1 MAYINVVEWTPEHTA
16 EWLQGLDDGIVPY
29 AHFFLNNNIDGR
41 RLLTLVAEDLVNLNV
56 NKIGHQELILEAVDL
71 LRQLQYNLTS
81 ENLQSLALKLSC
93 KAWNLFNEL
102 KLNGPLEASDNKKQE
117 KVSTA
122 TLSAVS
128 DILVS
133 VKSLISWLDR
143 YPFCGQ
149 DQYTHVRKTVL
160 KLSIELAS
168 TAQRDQFVERP
179 HQVIKNNC
187 LNLAELCDKVIQEYS
202 DSLLIQPASLDVAT
216 VKKKSDEELGMHIH
230 SSYSGVHMVG
240 GVKFQSPAHRSG
252 RIEEGDEIVQVNYQT
267 VVGWQLKRL
276 VNAMR
281 EHPTEA
287 HLTLK
292 KRPRHVNNFG
302 QVIVLRPYRIPSK
315 KSFFGKVHKWSEGS
329 SLHIQ
334 AYPEQ
339 NSQPVITR
347 TEPDDEDDSAFLPD
361 DTAVAQNQVMHAAL
375 PVHYNVFPAK
385 SRATVQRRATV
396 SGASPTIT
404 RPPVNIEELVANAP
418 VLKKKKDSITRSIS
432 HDPANLSASSEGNG
446 KALSPRLGPI
456 TSTDSEE
463 SLEKAKCQ
471 EADFLRKEPMV
482 TSVQRPVT
490 VAAIRGLEKVA
501 ESTSECRISGSEL
514 VLPLQEED
522 YTILENK
529 SLHADSMQDSGIS
542 TATSEIS
549 TSTFMGNK
557 EEDREANA
565 TDSGDNDAFSGSLT
579 RRMRTAQDTT
589 FGGHQLSAQ
598 DISNIVAGGSMCN
611 IENQP
616 VLTKSQH
623 PRLLKQ
629 ENDSGS
635 YEVTVVGGVPHKRP
649 TNLKEENQ
657 VQSGYLRR
665 KPYLPS
671 RIAKNRRISCKEL
684 GMGDCEGWLY
694 YKKERQGILTGARW
708 TKCWVVLKKFYL
720 YCYQS
725 KENEKADCL
734 VYIPGFTVSPALES
748 KSKKY
753 AFKLYHPG
761 TSFYFASDSQQDMVK
776 WLNKLGLAAI
786 AFDPLSILPTN
797 RSEQDKVICSE
808 NVYFSETEEESEES
822 SPGSNRRVIH
832 MDQHGPSFLSGSFS
846 SGLSTSESLE
856 DSLQSHHGEEESVN
870 SSQLDV
876 SNCDGNGVEYLHNIS
891 DNNVTSSSLNPS
903 SVNLTKS
910 GFLNNFENVMSG
922 AVVTSSPT
930 FSPKSAL
937 LPYCSTSSYPLI
949 NSPETVSSTSSNRT
963 NCSNVNATSVNSHK
977 SVFISD
983 NTKTGSYSHHSEKLY
998 STHRPRKGG
1007 TASVSKKSSPSY
1019 PSKSTHSNHGRQTS
1033 SSLSSISSN
1042 SPLVYDSYKNR
1053 KVGNNNN
1060 INSPSISVKPEVS
1073 FQRDQRPN
1081 MPSVTS
1087 SRSNGISSTNTQLGN
1102 SNAYRKQSLE
1112 SQYPWPGLGTY
1123 PGAEGRQVLDTQ
1135 TNRFSGG
1142 FHHSLGRQ
1150 KSAEREMSP
1159 GFVARMAGS
1168 YNSLSQKG
1176 TTTPSGSLERL
1187 RLRDPSPAPGY
1198 VAKISGSFDQLA
1210 KERAKSESSAPNHS
1224 FQEGS
1229 SKPTHA
1235 SCKWEP
1241 SRNQCSSTNRDH
1253 RFISDAD
1260 LHERFQ
1266 GTSYR
1271 DIGQL
1276 DHDVSLLDKEYNRL
1290 YGKKRQSG
1298 GKPNIAPQL
1307 KKSGSRSEMRMYG
1320 TKLPYDFPKTA
1331 TSQQIHHL
1339 YTSRHG
1345 SEQDLTQMAVDTTD
1359 SRLRKEFMQQQLG
1372 TTPGDTSGLN
1382 GSFFPSSSSTS
1393 ISSRR
1398 TSAVHINS
1406 SGMESNSKQNESKSG
1421 HMFRLFGSS
1430 KISKIVSPKQERKH
1444 IFGGKIKS
1452 PKAERKKGEN
1462 KNVTSSHERTFL
1474 GSPKLGRAIFGSP
1487 KSDRKLMNSAAV
1499 QTDHSFD
1506 PLSQESSQHLD
1517 VGSSFRRSEESL
1529 KSSRLEEL
1537 TSYPEIS
1544 EECLKTSSNSSLNS
1558 SASGSVVSSSS
1569 SSRYYVETRIRPQIT
1584 ISLPLVTESSSDELP
1599 DTPRTPLKPTM
1610 GVSMLGKRRTGS
1622 VKTPPLK
1629 RKESVMESPELA
1641 SSKNEVTFKINA
1653 SEESGL
1659 DKDELVQLASVLRKA
1674 NLTVDGVDMCVRRRR
1689 TVFEASKNK
1698 RESQLMLQ
1706 YLALKRTL
1714 KDREA
1719 ELCAIDDLLVENV
1732 TSAHLEK
1739 WASKYPHLLPPG
1751 YC

>member
-81 ENLQSLALKLSC
+81 ENLQSLSLKLSC

-149 DQYTHVRKTVL
+149 DQYTPVRKTVL

-168 TAQRDQFVERP
+168 TAQRDQFVEKP

-361 DTAVAQNQVMHAAL
+361 DTAVGQNQVMHAAL

-432 HDPANLSASSEGNG
+432 HDPANLTGSAEGNG
-446 KALSPRLGPI
+446 KAVSPRLGPI

-463 SLEKAKCQ
+463 SLEKAKYQ
-471 EADFLRKEPMV
+471 EVDFLRKEPVV

-501 ESTSECRISGSEL
+501 ESTSAECRISGSEL

-529 SLHADSMQDSGIS
+529 SLHTDSMQDSGIS

-565 TDSGDNDAFSGSLT
+565 TDSGDNDAFSGSST
-579 RRMRTAQDTT
+579 RGVWTAQDTT
-589 FGGHQLSAQ
+589 FGGRHLSAR
-598 DISNIVAGGSMCN
+598 DISNVVAGGSMCN
-611 IENQP
+611 VENQP

-623 PRLLKQ
+623 LRVSKK
-629 ENDSGS
+629 ENDNCS

-649 TNLKEENQ
+649 THLKEENQ

-665 KPYLPS
+665 KPHLPS
-671 RIAKNRRISCKEL
+671 RLATNRRISCKDL

-694 YKKERQGILTGARW
+694 YKKERHGILTGARW
-708 TKCWVVLKKFYL
+708 TKCWVILKKHYL

-761 TSFYFASDSQQDMVK
+761 TTFYFASDSQQDMVK

-786 AFDPLSILPTN
+786 AFDPSSILPTN
-797 RSEQDKVICSE
+797 RSELDKAICSE
-808 NVYFSETEEESEES
+808 NAYFSETEEESEES
-822 SPGSNRRVIH
+822 SPGNNRRVFH
-832 MDQHGPSFLSGSFS
+832 MDQHEPSFLSGSFS

-856 DSLQSHHGEEESVN
+856 DSLQSHHGDEESVN
-870 SSQLDV
+870 SSRLGV
-876 SNCDGNGVEYLHNIS
+876 SNSGGDDVANLRNIS
-891 DNNVTSSSLNPS
+891 DNNVTSSSLNSS

-910 GFLNNFENVMSG
+910 GFLNHFEKVMSRTI
-922 AVVTSSPT
+922 VTSQPT
-930 FSPKSAL
+930 FPPNSAL
-937 LPYCSTSSYPLI
+937 LPYCSTASSPLI
-949 NSPETVSSTSSNRT
+949 NSPQTVSNSTSNRT
-963 NCSNVNATSVNSHK
+963 SCSNVNSTSINSPE
-977 SVFISD
+977 SVFASD
-983 NTKTGSYSHHSEKLY
+983 SGKTGSHSYHSEKLY
-998 STHRPRKGG
+998 NIHRPRRGG

-1019 PSKSTHSNHGRQTS
+1019 PSKPVHSSHGRQTS
-1033 SSLSSISSN
+1033 SSLSSVSSN
-1042 SPLVYDSYKNR
+1042 SSSMYDSYKNR
-1053 KVGNNNN
+1053 IVVNNNN
-1060 INSPSISVKPEVS
+1060 INSLSISMKPEVS
-1073 FQRDQRPN
+1073 FQRDQRQN
-1081 MPSVTS
+1081 IPSVTS
-1087 SRSNGISSTNTQLGN
+1087 SRPNGISSTNTQLGN
-1102 SNAYRKQSLE
+1102 TDTYQKQSLE

-1123 PGAEGRQVLDTQ
+1123 PGAEGRQVLDTR

-1150 KSAEREMSP
+1150 KSAEKEMSP

-1229 SKPTHA
+1229 SKPTHM

-1241 SRNQCSSTNRDH
+1241 ARNQCSSTSRDH
-1253 RFISDAD
+1253 RFLSDAD
-1260 LHERFQ
+1260 LQGRFQ

-1271 DIGQL
+1271 DVGQL

-1290 YGKKRQSG
+1290 YGKKRQPG

-1307 KKSGSRSEMRMYG
+1307 NRSGSRTEMRMYG
-1320 TKLPYDFPKTA
+1320 SKVPYDFPKTA

-1345 SEQDLTQMAVDTTD
+1345 SEQDLTQMAVDTAD

-1372 TTPGDTSGLN
+1372 TIPGDTSGLN
-1382 GSFFPSSSSTS
+1382 GSFFPSTG
-1393 ISSRR
+1393 ISLHR
-1398 TSAVHINS
+1398 TSAVHTSS
-1406 SGMESNSKQNESKSG
+1406 SGVESNSKQNESKSG

-1462 KNVTSSHERTFL
+1462 KNVTSSRDRTFL

-1506 PLSQESSQHLD
+1506 PLIPESPQHLD
-1517 VGSSFRRSEESL
+1517 AGSSLRHSEESL

-1537 TSYPEIS
+1537 TAYPDIS
-1544 EECLKTSSNSSLNS
+1544 EEFLKTSSNSSLNS

-1629 RKESVMESPELA
+1629 RKESVVESPELA

-1653 SEESGL
+1653 SEESDL

-1674 NLTVDGVDMCVRRRR
+1674 NLTVDGVDIYVRRRR
-1689 TVFEASKNK
+1689 TMFEASENK

-1719 ELCAIDDLLVENV
+1719 ELSAIDDLLVENV
-1732 TSAHLEK
+1732 TSAQLEK
-1739 WASKYPHLLPPG
+1739 WACKYPHLLPPG